1 MHAPRVFLFHLA
13 DGGPL
18 NRLTRARI
26 LLRSLW
32 LQASWSFEGLQA
44 LGFCW
49 AMEPALDEFYGE
61 EGPERVEATRRY
73 TETFNTHPFFAPAL
87 LGCALRLEERGEGGR
102 VKDIWQVAMGPFGGL
117 GDSFFWGGLKPF
129 LAAAAVLA
137 LLLGI
142 KWAPLVFLLVWL
154 TISIYTRILFFQI
167 GYLKGEEGITSLLKT
182 GFLPLS
188 GRMKLYGSAILG
200 GAAGVM
206 AFKTSSGVLPESLL
220 ILAAAGAGTLA
231 LSSLAKRGV
240 DPVRVLLLSTIIFVL
255 LGLVK

>member
-1 MHAPRVFLFHLA
+1 M
-13 DGGPL
+13 
-18 NRLTRARI
+18 NKLTRARI

-49 AMEPALDEFYGE
+49 AMEPALDEFYGAG
-61 EGPERVEATRRY
+61 GPERVEAARRY

-87 LGCALRLEERGEGGR
+87 LGCALRLEERGEGSR

-142 KWAPLVFLLVWL
+142 KWAPLAFLLTWL
-154 TISIYTRILFFQI
+154 IISVYTRVLFFQI

-182 GFLPLS
+182 GFLPAS

-200 GAAGVM
+200 AVAGVM
-206 AFKTSSGVLPESLL
+206 AFKASSGVLPGSLL
-220 ILAAAGAGTLA
+220 VLAATGAGALA

-240 DPVRVLLLSTIIFVL
+240 DPVRVLFLATIIFVL